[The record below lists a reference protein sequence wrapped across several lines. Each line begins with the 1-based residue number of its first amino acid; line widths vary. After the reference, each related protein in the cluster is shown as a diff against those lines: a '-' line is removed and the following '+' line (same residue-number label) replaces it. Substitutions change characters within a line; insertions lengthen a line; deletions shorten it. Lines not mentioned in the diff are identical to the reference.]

1 MDGRTDG
8 RLVGWLV
15 GWVDRWMDGMDGR
28 TDGQMD
34 GWMDGGRMDGWREGW
49 REGEMDGGRDG
60 GREGGREG
68 GRKGW
73 MDGLF
78 EKERES
84 RVSNELNERTCR
96 SLPKQN
102 PADVGSFDE
111 PSDLMESKSI
121 PQQCVAS
128 PGIGH
133 IDREHY
139 PGYSLEGVQGPGHW
153 LAVHPVQVTG
163 KTERS
168 GKEVQSSSAIDKAL
182 SIWLL

>member
-1 MDGRTDG
+1 MDGWDGWTDG
-8 RLVGWLV
+8 WTD
-15 GWVDRWMDGMDGR
+15 GWVDGWRE
-28 TDGQMD
+28 D
-34 GWMDGGRMDGWREGW
+34 GWMDGGRDGG

-60 GREGGREG
+60 GRERGRG
-68 GRKGW
+68 KGW

-121 PQQCVAS
+121 PQQRVAS

-168 GKEVQSSSAIDKAL
+168 GKEVQSSSAVDKAL